1 MEKYSYLLFLLP
13 ILGLTK
19 CSFKNIYICI
29 LTLLFL
35 NFKAFWK
42 TDDYLKKSVFIT
54 SKFYENAVGAL
65 DIYRCITIVG
75 PPGCGKT
82 LTALQLAS
90 RKCKKDGSSKLYFC
104 QTLEEIL
111 IIAKKDSNAYIIV
124 DDWLDKYL
132 YFPSTLDPAIDCLN
146 KTYVKYL
153 KDTKI
158 NLILTAQ
165 EDKWNRIRSLLNAC
179 CLFNEPHLL
188 TMNSK
193 TFSEIKKRNMVLRH
207 FECFNIE
214 EKEDSINEETSN
226 LMKTTTFVH
235 KGTVDNFVM
244 NIKEEREFSFPLV
257 VYLICNNKRLLR
269 ALDRVFKYGFEETLT
284 KFFDIWSNDTDIK
297 EKRSFCILVFA
308 ALLGGEISPRDL
320 SAKKTGVMF
329 NRICRDYACQSNAN
343 ESVQKETESNEELK
357 QNELIEEQ
365 SELFETN
372 LRLKSC
378 LYRSSKGQS
387 CPCFVFRHSSLVR
400 FVLLY
405 IKKRKGESFIIK
417 NATIEVLL
425 NKCWLDVQFFY
436 NRKKYTLIKSF
447 EGSVIFSTKYF
458 LLLAERILSEM
469 QNGECIPEW
478 DKHVFLSH
486 EKFLQ
491 VWNSINTSH
500 VKDVV

>member
-1 MEKYSYLLFLLP
+1 MQMGEIFLLAILTR
-13 ILGLTK
+13 ILGLAK

-29 LTLLFL
+29 LTLLSL
-35 NFKAFWK
+35 NFKGFWK
-42 TDDYLKKSVFIT
+42 TNDSLKKGVFIT
-54 SKFYENAVGAL
+54 SKVYEQAVGAL
-65 DIYRCITIVG
+65 DVHRCITIVG

-82 LTALQLAS
+82 LTAVQLAS
-90 RKCKKDGSSKLYFC
+90 RKCEKDGSSKLYFR

-111 IIAKKDSNAYIIV
+111 TIAENDSNAFIIV

-132 YFPSTLDPAIDCLN
+132 YFPSTLDPAIECLN
-146 KTYVKYL
+146 KTYAEHI
-153 KDTKI
+153 KDKKI

-165 EDKWNRIRSLLNAC
+165 EDKWNRLKSLLNGC

-188 TMNSK
+188 TINSK
-193 TFSEIKKRNMVLRH
+193 IFSQKGKRNMVLRH
-207 FECFNIE
+207 FECFDIE
-214 EKEDSINEETSN
+214 EKEDSVDEKTSN
-226 LMKTTTFVH
+226 LKKTTTFVH
-235 KGTVDNFVM
+235 KGTVDNIVM
-244 NIKEEREFSFPLV
+244 NVKEEQEFSFPLV
-257 VYLICNNKRLLR
+257 VDLICNNKRLLR
-269 ALDRVFKYGFEETLT
+269 ALDLVLKDGFVETLT
-284 KFFDIWSNDTDIK
+284 KFFDTWSNDTDIK
-297 EKRSFCILVFA
+297 ERRSFCILVFA

-320 SAKKTGVMF
+320 SAKKTGVVY
-329 NRICRDYACQSNAN
+329 NRICREYACKSNAN
-343 ESVQKETESNEELK
+343 EGVQK

-387 CPCFVFRHSSLVR
+387 CPCFVFQHSSLVR

-405 IKKRKGESFIIK
+405 IKKTKGESFIIN

-425 NKCWLDVQFFY
+425 NKCWLDVQLYDNIF
-436 NRKKYTLIKSF
+436 NRKKYTLFKSL

-458 LLLAERILSEM
+458 LPLAERILSE
-469 QNGECIPEW
+469 NGECIPEW

-486 EKFLQ
+486 EKFLK
-491 VWNSINTSH
+491 VWNSINMSH